1 MRYYIFPFTFTSSVH
16 FGNTSE
22 GGSLDKV
29 QITISSD
36 TFVSACVNEIGY
48 NQAEVEW
55 FLESLRLGHIN
66 ISSLFPFKNLSQELE
81 LFVPRPIYVGHRR
94 HDAITNI
101 SLLQEQV
108 KQQKKIKKIGYVRAS
123 KLYNKSGQYS
133 LSGVT
138 DDPIFVQLLTSQ
150 RVALREDKSKP
161 YVVGSFK
168 FVHDAG
174 LYCILGVNNE
184 ADIERVKA
192 IFKSLS
198 YTGIGGKRSSGY
210 GQFMLEDEFELDELP
225 LCGDDDAALYHLLH
239 QEGPTYM
246 SVSAITPKVDEIEIL
261 SQGTYKLMRRSGFV
275 YSESIVSPYK
285 RNSFYALQEG
295 SCMPVQLEGQVIEL
309 CHDQSP
315 HPIYKYMKGFWL
327 GVNIDE

>member
-1 MRYYIFPFTFTSSVH
+1 MRYYIFPFTFISSVH

-29 QITISSD
+29 QLTISSD

-55 FLESLRLGHIN
+55 FLESLRLGHIK

-123 KLYNKSGQYS
+123 NLYNEVGLYS
-133 LSGVT
+133 PAEVT
-138 DDPIFVQLLTSQ
+138 DEPIFGQFLTSQ
-150 RVALREDKSKP
+150 RVALREDNSKP

-168 FVHDAG
+168 FVPDAG
-174 LYCILGVNNE
+174 LYCILGVKNE
-184 ADIERVKA
+184 ADIERVRT
-192 IFKSLS
+192 IFESLS

-210 GQFMLEDEFELDELP
+210 GQFILEDEFELDKLP

-246 SVSAITPKVDEIEIL
+246 SISAITPKSDEIEIL
-261 SQGTYKLMRRSGFV
+261 REGTYKLMRRSGFV
-275 YSESIVSPYK
+275 YSESIVSSYK

-295 SCMPVQLEGQVIEL
+295 SCMPIQLEGQVIEL
-309 CHDQSP
+309 RHDQSP

>member
-1 MRYYIFPFTFTSSVH
+1 VH

-29 QITISSD
+29 QLTISSD

-48 NQAEVEW
+48 NRSEVEW
-55 FLESLRLGHIN
+55 FLESLRLGYIK

-81 LFVPRPIYVGHRR
+81 LFVPRPIYVGHRKY
-94 HDAITNI
+94 DAITNT

-123 KLYNKSGQYS
+123 NLYNESGQYS
-133 LSGVT
+133 PSGVT
-138 DDPIFVQLLTSQ
+138 DEPIFGQFLTSQ
-150 RVALREDKSKP
+150 RVALREDNSKP

-174 LYCILGVNNE
+174 LYCILGVKNE
-184 ADIERVKA
+184 EDIERVKA
-192 IFKSLS
+192 IFESLS

-239 QEGPTYM
+239 QEGPIYM
-246 SVSAITPKVDEIEIL
+246 SVSSITPKVDEIETL

-275 YSESIVSPYK
+275 YSESIVAPCK

-327 GVNIDE
+327 GVNVGE

>member
-29 QITISSD
+29 QLTISSD

-48 NQAEVEW
+48 NQSEVEW
-55 FLESLRLGHIN
+55 FLESLRLGHIK
-66 ISSLFPFKNLSQELE
+66 ISSLFPFRNLSRELE
-81 LFVPRPIYVGHRR
+81 LFVPRPIYMGNKTY
-94 HDAITNI
+94 DAITDV
-101 SLLQEQV
+101 SLLQEKV
-108 KQQKKIKKIGYVRAS
+108 KKQKKIKKIGYVRAS
-123 KLYNKSGQYS
+123 NLYNETGLYSPSEVTEEPFFGQ
-133 LSGVT
+133 
-138 DDPIFVQLLTSQ
+138 FLTSQ
-150 RVALREDKSKP
+150 RVTLREDNSKP

-174 LYCILGVNNE
+174 LYCILGVTNE
-184 ADIERVKA
+184 GDMERVKV
-192 IFKSLS
+192 IFESLG

-210 GQFMLEDEFELDELP
+210 GQFILEDECELDEMP

-246 SVSAITPKVDEIEIL
+246 SISAITPKADEIETM
-261 SQGTYKLMRRSGFV
+261 SQGMYKLLRRSGFV
-275 YSESIVSPYK
+275 YSESISAPYK

-295 SCMPVQLEGQVIEL
+295 SCMPYPLEGQMVEL
-309 CHDQSP
+309 YSERSP
-315 HPIYKYMKGFWL
+315 HPIYKNMKGFWL

>member
-29 QITISSD
+29 QLTISSD

-48 NQAEVEW
+48 NRAEVEW
-55 FLESLRLGHIN
+55 FLESLRLGYIK

-81 LFVPRPIYVGHRR
+81 LYVPRPIYVGHRKY
-94 HDAITNI
+94 DTITNI
-101 SLLQEQV
+101 SILQEQV

-123 KLYNKSGQYS
+123 NLYNEFGQYS

-138 DDPIFVQLLTSQ
+138 DEPIFGQFLTSQ
-150 RVALREDKSKP
+150 RVALREDSSKP
-161 YVVGSFK
+161 YVVGTFK
-168 FVHDAG
+168 FVPDAG
-174 LYCILGVNNE
+174 LYCILGVKNE
-184 ADIERVKA
+184 ADIERVRT
-192 IFKSLS
+192 IFESLS

-210 GQFMLEDEFELDELP
+210 GQFILEDEFELDELP
-225 LCGDDDAALYHLLH
+225 LCGEDDAALYHLLH
-239 QEGPTYM
+239 QEGSTYM
-246 SVSAITPKVDEIEIL
+246 SLSAITPKLDEIETL
-261 SQGTYKLMRRSGFV
+261 SQGSYKLMRRSGFV
-275 YSESIVSPYK
+275 YSESIEAPYK

-295 SCMPVQLEGQVIEL
+295 SCMPIQLEGQVIEL
-309 CHDQSP
+309 CHDQVP

>member
-29 QITISSD
+29 QLTISSD

-55 FLESLRLGHIN
+55 FLESLRLGHIK

-81 LFVPRPIYVGHRR
+81 LFVPRPIYVGHSKY
-94 HDAITNI
+94 DAITNT
-101 SLLQEQV
+101 SLLQEQL

-123 KLYNKSGQYS
+123 NLYNESGQYS
-133 LSGVT
+133 PSGVT
-138 DDPIFVQLLTSQ
+138 DEPIFGQFLTSQ
-150 RVALREDKSKP
+150 RVALREDNSKP

-168 FVHDAG
+168 FLHDAG
-174 LYCILGVNNE
+174 LYCILGVKNE
-184 ADIERVKA
+184 EVIERVKA
-192 IFKSLS
+192 IFESLS

-210 GQFMLEDEFELDELP
+210 GQFVLEDEFELNELP

-239 QEGPTYM
+239 QEGPIYM
-246 SVSAITPKVDEIEIL
+246 SVNAITPTAGEIETL

-275 YSESIVSPYK
+275 YSESIVATYK

-309 CHDQSP
+309 CRNQSP

-327 GVNIDE
+327 GVNVDE

>member
-16 FGNTSE
+16 FGNTNE

-48 NQAEVEW
+48 NQVEVEW
-55 FLESLRLGHIN
+55 FLESLRLGHIK

-81 LFVPRPIYVGHRR
+81 LFVPRPIYVGHRKY
-94 HDAITNI
+94 DAITNT

-123 KLYNKSGQYS
+123 NLYNESGQYS
-133 LSGVT
+133 PSEVT
-138 DDPIFVQLLTSQ
+138 DEPIFGQFLTSQ
-150 RVALREDKSKP
+150 RVALREDNSKP

-174 LYCILGVNNE
+174 LYCILGVKNE
-184 ADIERVKA
+184 GDIERVKA
-192 IFKSLS
+192 IFEFLR

-210 GQFMLEDEFELDELP
+210 GQFMLENEFELDELP
-225 LCGDDDAALYHLLH
+225 LCGDDAAALYNLLH
-239 QEGPTYM
+239 QEGPIYM
-246 SVSAITPKVDEIEIL
+246 SVSAITPKADEIETL
-261 SQGTYKLMRRSGFV
+261 SHGTYKLKRRSGFV
-275 YSESIVSPYK
+275 YSESIVAPYK

-309 CHDQSP
+309 YHDQSP

-327 GVNIDE
+327 GVNVDE